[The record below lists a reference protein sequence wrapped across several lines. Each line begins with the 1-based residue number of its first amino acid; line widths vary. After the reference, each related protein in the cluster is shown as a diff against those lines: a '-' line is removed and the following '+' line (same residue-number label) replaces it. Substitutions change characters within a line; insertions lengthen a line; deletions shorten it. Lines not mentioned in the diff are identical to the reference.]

1 MNYQSTMDSIQKQL
15 NSINSTINIPSTESS
30 NEQEETSNLL
40 NTIGLEIQRQ
50 GGV

>member
-1 MNYQSTMDSIQKQL
+1 MNYQSTLDSIQKQL
-15 NSINSTINIPSTESS
+15 NSINSIALSSQESS